1 MKAEVEIDKAACP
14 LGYVADLL
22 HVVVATYELSQAAG
36 TKKKG
41 LLTGAKARGSDGT
54 RRPHNLVQAGPDL
67 VDELSDVVSS
77 FL

>member
-1 MKAEVEIDKAACP
+1 MPIAGRCSSVDQ
-14 LGYVADLL
+14 L
-22 HVVVATYELSQAAG
+22 HVTVATTYKLSHAAG

-77 FL
+77 FT